1 MKTKIKKSA
10 AAKKVLQLM
19 DSEEDYSYQ
28 KALKKVLQDDKRL
41 SKKKLEQELN
51 YYI

>member
-1 MKTKIKKSA
+1 MKKNIKKSA

-19 DSEEDYSYQ
+19 DNDYSYQ
-28 KALKKVLQDDKRL
+28 KALKKVLQDDKRI
-41 SKKKLEQELN
+41 SKKKLEEELN